1 MRATIV
7 VRVIRK
13 FQKPGVIVR
22 SLVRRRRN
30 LITSASSP
38 IIVVLYLQKPWTR
51 YYDKSLFMVS
61 GKPFDMAWKVS
72 IWDPFLFWSSGNWI
86 GCMAN
91 GLCAL
96 IAMVAYCQGGD
107 FPTWGWR
114 DDTVLTCHCHC
125 GTVPLP
131 LPLLLAHSLIEV
143 SMAWPKITW
152 TRLQKGGQA
161 ILDTSLHMITTV
173 SWWDDTMVTCH

>member
-51 YYDKSLFMVS
+51 DYDKSLFMVS

-72 IWDPFLFWSSGNWI
+72 IWDPIHFDPQEI
-86 GCMAN
+86 GLGVWLMACVLWYSHG
-91 GLCAL
+91 GLL
-96 IAMVAYCQGGD
+96 
-107 FPTWGWR
+107 PGWR
-114 DDTVLTCHCHC
+114 FPYLRMTGWHRAY
-125 GTVPLP
+125 LP
-131 LPLLLAHSLIEV
+131 LPLWHCATATATSWRTLWSRLAWRGLKSLGHV
-143 SMAWPKITW
+143 RKKVAKPSW
-152 TRLQKGGQA
+152 TP
-161 ILDTSLHMITTV
+161 
-173 SWWDDTMVTCH
+173 W